1 MFYLV
6 KPVKIMK
13 EIPLKFLINT
23 LTLKRLWNAGLAI
36 TSYFL
41 SSVLKRNFVWGRPFI
56 LTVEPTNI
64 CNLKCPLCVTGNGK
78 MSRKAG
84 LLDFETFKKII
95 DESGCYLFY
104 LLLYQQ
110 GEPYINKDF
119 LRFVEYAKNKRIFV
133 TTSTNAHYLDPET
146 AQRTVTSGL
155 DSIIVSIDGSDQ
167 ESYEIYRVDGNLE
180 KVKKGVQNLVR
191 EKIKQN
197 SKTPL
202 IYIQFIVMRH
212 NEHQIGE
219 MEKLTKDL
227 GADKLLIK
235 TVQVETLKEAKEWLP
250 GEKDLRRYQL
260 EGDLLKPK
268 RVGAGPCPR
277 PWTSSLV
284 NWDGSVVPCCFDKN
298 AHHKFGSVQVEKEFD
313 KIWRSKK
320 YGNFRTKMLT
330 DRSSLDI
337 CSNCSQGLRLYL

>member
-1 MFYLV
+1 
-6 KPVKIMK
+6 MK
-13 EIPLKFLINT
+13 EIPLKLLIKT
-23 LTLKRLWNAGLAI
+23 ITAKRLWNAGLAVS
-36 TSYFL
+36 SYFL
-41 SSVLKRNFVWGRPFI
+41 SAILKKRFVWGRPFI
-56 LTVEPTNI
+56 LTIEPTNI
-64 CNLKCPLCVTGNGK
+64 CNLKCPLCVTGNGQ

-95 DESGCYLFY
+95 DESGYYLFY

-119 LRFVEYAKNKRIFV
+119 LSFVEYAKNKRIFV

-146 AQRTVTSGL
+146 AQRTVASGL

-167 ESYEIYRVDGNLE
+167 ESYETYRVDGNLE

-212 NEHQIGE
+212 NEHQIAK

-235 TVQVETLKEAKEWLP
+235 TVQVETLKEASEWLP
-250 GEKDLRRYQL
+250 VEKNLRRYKL

-268 RVGAGPCPR
+268 RVGSGPCPR

-284 NWDGSVVPCCFDKN
+284 NWDGSMVPCCFDKN
-298 AHHKFGSVQVEKEFD
+298 GEHTFGSIQLEDDFD
-313 KIWRSKK
+313 KIWHSEK
-320 YGNFRTKMLT
+320 YANFRTKMLT

>member
-13 EIPLKFLINT
+13 EIKLKFLINT
-23 LTLKRLWNAGLAI
+23 ITLKRLWNAGLAI

-235 TVQVETLKEAKEWLP
+235 TVQVESLKEAKEWLP

-298 AHHKFGSVQVEKEFD
+298 AHHKFGSVQVENEFD

>member
-1 MFYLV
+1 
-6 KPVKIMK
+6 MK
-13 EIPLKFLINT
+13 EIPLKLLIKT
-23 LTLKRLWNAGLAI
+23 ITAKRLWNAGLAVS
-36 TSYFL
+36 SYLL
-41 SSVLKRNFVWGRPFI
+41 SGILKKNFVWGLPFI

-95 DESGCYLFY
+95 DEMGGTIFY

-110 GEPYINKDF
+110 GEPFINKDF
-119 LRFVEYAKNKRIFV
+119 LKFVEYAKKNRIFV
-133 TTSTNAHYLDPET
+133 TTSTNAHYFNPET

-155 DSIIVSIDGSDQ
+155 DSVIVSIDGSDQ

-180 KVKKGVQNLVR
+180 KVKKGVRNLVR

-212 NEHQIGE
+212 NEHQIVE
-219 MEKLTKDL
+219 MEKLTEDL

-235 TVQVETLKEAKEWLP
+235 TVQVETLKEAVEWLP
-250 GEKDLRRYQL
+250 VEKDLRRYEL

-268 RVGAGPCPR
+268 RVGTGPCPR

-298 AHHKFGSVQVEKEFD
+298 GEHTFGSIQKENDFD
-313 KIWRSKK
+313 HIWHSEE
-320 YGNFRTKMLT
+320 YANFRTKMLT
-330 DRSSLDI
+330 ERSSLDI

>member
-1 MFYLV
+1 
-6 KPVKIMK
+6 MK
-13 EIPLKFLINT
+13 EIPLKLLIKT
-23 LTLKRLWNAGLAI
+23 ITAKRLWNAGLAVS
-36 TSYFL
+36 SYLL
-41 SSVLKRNFVWGRPFI
+41 SGILKKNFVWGLPFI

-95 DESGCYLFY
+95 DEMGGTIFY

-110 GEPYINKDF
+110 GEPFINKDF
-119 LRFVEYAKNKRIFV
+119 LKFVEYAKKNRIFV
-133 TTSTNAHYLDPET
+133 TTSTNAHYFNPET

-155 DSIIVSIDGSDQ
+155 DSVIVSIDGSDQ

-180 KVKKGVQNLVR
+180 KVKKGVRNLVR

-212 NEHQIGE
+212 NEHQITE
-219 MEKLTKDL
+219 MKNLTKDL

-235 TVQVETLKEAKEWLP
+235 TVQVETLKEANEWLP

-268 RVGAGPCPR
+268 RIGRGPCPR
-277 PWTSSLV
+277 PWTSSLI

-298 AHHKFGSVQVEKEFD
+298 GKHTFGSFQKENEFD
-313 KIWRSKK
+313 KIWHSRK
-320 YGNFRTKMLT
+320 YENFRTKMLT
-330 DRSSLDI
+330 ERSALDI